1 MAINFEYGSFSKP
14 VESSD
19 KQDKNDK
26 QDNSRLHNVDMQALM
41 SNVKSG
47 PNFTKDLQKPVKD
60 EKVITD
66 QYFAEELM
74 PTFNKGLS
82 SFKENNANMAA
93 VNAIK
98 ENSKAAKIYES
109 DEAFRKAFG
118 IEEKATTK
126 PTLQLANKQDT
137 VPGQVDMTNRLP
149 SLQNMVKVSTV
160 KDRPATGV
168 NIDASEKGAENSQAS
183 KQVLEDRKSRDR
195 SADASKML
203 AGKEAA
209 TQAEKDY
216 KAFESTVKDGKFKG
230 SVEKVGDTTIY
241 KNENGV
247 EVFRRQGDVATI
259 TKDGIRYSFN
269 DKTGVKEVR
278 GQDGKL
284 EVRVFKN
291 GIVETPDGAGNTIR
305 LDAKNNRLAIV
316 GADGKIVSELTDIK
330 GHVKG
335 NIKTL
340 QYEKLDEMPKKN
352 DPKAL
357 AEQMERLFNEGKQG
371 QITFKDGSVAYLNE
385 KRDKDGK
392 LLGRFFTFVSLD
404 GTMASRA
411 KDGTVMHRTADGQV
425 SIVTPQGEVRKA
437 TEQQLAVLR
446 ARFTPKDLNNT
457 LAAFGMVAEDGT
469 TTTVTGNTTRVEN
482 NEARITQTAQGTVIF
497 EDKESGTSINHNPST
512 PGFKVSTADG
522 RTVKSGRNGVSIET
536 KSGRPILVDTNGTIT
551 DTRNGTVLDNKGMRT
566 ADGINYDSR
575 TGSTS
580 FGNGDVLDSHGVLR
594 SGDSLSHGAKD
605 STEMAMEAKAHSA
618 VASAESIASSILAK
632 AASGRVSSGDIAALN
647 SVISGLEVNIKALS
661 DETDPSAMI
670 RLMMAKES
678 VSSSRDRAQDTAN
691 LQKDGK
697 APLGMVA

>member
-26 QDNSRLHNVDMQALM
+26 QDNSRLHHVDMNSLM
-41 SNVKSG
+41 TDLKSG
-47 PNFTKDLQKPVKD
+47 PTFTKDLQKPAK
-60 EKVITD
+60 EENLISKK
-66 QYFAEELM
+66 YFEEELM
-74 PTFNKGLS
+74 PTFNKELVN
-82 SFKENNANMAA
+82 FKENNANVAA
-93 VNAIK
+93 VSAIK

-126 PTLQLANKQDT
+126 PTFQLTNKQDA
-137 VPGQVDMTNRLP
+137 VPCQVDMTNGLP

-160 KDRPATGV
+160 KDRPATRD
-168 NIDASEKGAENSQAS
+168 NIEANERGAENSQAS
-183 KQVLEDRKSRDR
+183 LKTLEDRKSRDR
-195 SADASKML
+195 SADAQKML
-203 AGKEAA
+203 ASKDAA

-216 KAFESTVKDGKFKG
+216 KGFESTVKDGKFKG

-269 DKTGVKEVR
+269 EKTGVKEVR

-284 EVRVFKN
+284 EVRVFKD
-291 GIVETPDGAGNTIR
+291 GLVETPDGAGNTIR

-316 GADGKIVSELTDIK
+316 GADGKIVSELTDVN
-330 GHVKG
+330 GNVKG
-335 NIKTL
+335 NIKSL
-340 QYEKLDEMPKKN
+340 QYEKIDEMPKKD

-357 AEQMERLFNEGKQG
+357 AEQMERLFAAGKQG

-385 KRDKDGK
+385 ERDANGQ
-392 LLGRFFTFVSLD
+392 LIGRFFTFVSLD

-411 KDGTVMHRTADGQV
+411 KDGTVMHRSKDGQV
-425 SIVTPQGEVRKA
+425 TVVTPQGEVRRA
-437 TEQQLAVLR
+437 TEKQLEILR
-446 ARFTPKDLNNT
+446 QSFTPKDLKNT
-457 LAAFGMVAEDGT
+457 LAAFGIVAEDGT
-469 TTTVTGNTTRVEN
+469 TTTVTGNTTRVETQD
-482 NEARITQTAQGTVIF
+482 ARITQTAQGTVIF
-497 EDKESGTSINHNPST
+497 EDKESGTSISHNSST

-522 RTVKSGRNGVSIET
+522 RTVKSGRNGVSIDT
-536 KSGRPILVDTNGTIT
+536 KSGKPILVDTNGAIT
-551 DTRNGTVLDNKGMRT
+551 DTRNGTVMDDRGIRT
-566 ADGINYDSR
+566 TDGINYDSR
-575 TGSTS
+575 TGAAS
-580 FGNGDVLDSHGVLR
+580 FGNGDVLDSHGVLH
-594 SGDSLSHGAKD
+594 SGDGLSRAVKD

-632 AASGRVSSGDIAALN
+632 AASGRVSSSDIAALN

-661 DETDPSAMI
+661 EETDPSAMI

-697 APLGMVA
+697 APMGLVA

>member
-1 MAINFEYGSFSKP
+1 MATNFEYGSFSKP
-14 VESSD
+14 VESGD
-19 KQDKNDK
+19 KQEKN
-26 QDNSRLHNVDMQALM
+26 DNSRLHNVDMNSLM

-47 PNFTKDLQKPVKD
+47 PTFTKDLQKPVK
-60 EKVITD
+60 EENVISKK
-66 QYFAEELM
+66 YFEEELM
-74 PTFNKGLS
+74 PTFNKELVN
-82 SFKENNANMAA
+82 FKENNANVAA
-93 VNAIK
+93 VSAIK

-126 PTLQLANKQDT
+126 PTFQLANKQDA
-137 VPGQVDMTNRLP
+137 VPCRVDMTNGLP

-160 KDRPATGV
+160 KDRPATSD
-168 NIDASEKGAENSQAS
+168 NIEASERGAENSQAS
-183 KQVLEDRKSRDR
+183 LKTLEDRKSRDR
-195 SADASKML
+195 SADAQKML
-203 AGKEAA
+203 ASKDAA

-216 KAFESTVKDGKFKG
+216 KGFESTVKDGKFKG

-269 DKTGVKEVR
+269 EKTGVKEVR

-284 EVRVFKN
+284 EVRVFKD
-291 GIVETPDGAGNTIR
+291 GLVETPDGAGNTIR

-316 GADGKIVSELTDIK
+316 GADGKIVSELTDVN
-330 GHVKG
+330 GNVKG
-335 NIKTL
+335 NIKSL
-340 QYEKLDEMPKKN
+340 QYEKIDEMPKKD

-357 AEQMERLFNEGKQG
+357 AEQMERLFAAGKQG

-385 KRDKDGK
+385 ERDANGQ
-392 LLGRFFTFVSLD
+392 LIGRFFTFVSLD

-411 KDGTVMHRTADGQV
+411 KDGTVMHRSKDGQV
-425 SIVTPQGEVRKA
+425 TVVTPQGEVRRA
-437 TEQQLAVLR
+437 TEKQLEILR
-446 ARFTPKDLNNT
+446 QSFTPKDLKNT
-457 LAAFGMVAEDGT
+457 LAAFGIVAEDGT

-482 NEARITQTAQGTVIF
+482 QDARITQTAQGTVIF
-497 EDKESGTSINHNPST
+497 EDKESGTSISHNSST

-522 RTVKSGRNGVSIET
+522 RTVKSGRNGVSIDT
-536 KSGRPILVDTNGTIT
+536 KSGKPILVDTNGAIT
-551 DTRNGTVLDNKGMRT
+551 DTRNGTVMDDRGIRT
-566 ADGINYDSR
+566 TDGINYDSR
-575 TGSTS
+575 TGTAS
-580 FGNGDVLDSHGVLR
+580 FGNGDVLDSHGVLH
-594 SGDSLSHGAKD
+594 SVDGLSHGAKD

-697 APLGMVA
+697 APMGMVA